1 MSIECNAGTNKPQKN
16 TQKNYIYIYIYIYIL
31 KGRCILIPI
40 KTILFNFFS
49 SNNFTNT
56 KKDFYLWSNCLGI
69 YPIAI
74 MNILNECA
82 IYDNIIIMG
91 YSVCVTICRLY
102 LSKHNC
108 FFLPVFFLCV
118 FFWCFFHASPVFNSL
133 VVEQYIQFT
142 PRVVCPFEGYTT
154 YDVISEK
161 QVVHKRRP
169 SCDAHN

>member
-1 MSIECNAGTNKPQKN
+1 MSIECKAGINKPQK
-16 TQKNYIYIYIYIYIL
+16 TKKQKLYIYIL

-74 MNILNECA
+74 MNILNECG

-108 FFLPVFFLCV
+108 FFFYLFFFVL
-118 FFWCFFHASPVFNSL
+118 FFVLFFMPALFPIHSSWSSISNSL
-133 VVEQYIQFT
+133 HE
-142 PRVVCPFEGYTT
+142 
-154 YDVISEK
+154 
-161 QVVHKRRP
+161 
-169 SCDAHN
+169 